1 MGYRSQ
7 VYIKLKNEHMPQ
19 LYSILLEHDLVNLS
33 NFAQDYEFSY
43 VYLRDVKWYDEYSD
57 VFTVNSFIAHLPA
70 GQGAAIREGEDSYDI
85 EYYNDTEAVN
95 LFIRTVVELEGSHF
109 DNFNMQDFIATN
121 HPEALI

>member
-19 LYSILLEHDLVNLS
+19 LYSILLEHDLINS
-33 NFAQDYEFSY
+33 SDFARDAEFSY
-43 VYLRDVKWYDEYSD
+43 VHLQDVKWYDSYSD
-57 VFTVNSFIAHLPA
+57 VFAVNSFIEHLPA
-70 GQGAAIREGEDSYDI
+70 GQGAAIREGEDSDDI
-85 EYYNDTEAVN
+85 EYYNDNDAVG
-95 LFIRTVVELEGSHF
+95 LFAYAVVELEGFHF